1 MNVFRIGAV
10 VSVLALAGC
19 SIQQTVKPVKSLDV
33 TQVCI
38 VSNPSVRASFSDKLQ
53 SSLSMRGFDV
63 RVLTPSTPVKACP
76 VSLTYTASWR
86 WDLAL
91 YMAPAQINVFEQ
103 GLPAGE
109 AVYDARSGGG
119 SFGKFINADQKIEEL
134 VNQLLPSKQSSQSK
148 GQP

>member
-1 MNVFRIGAV
+1 MNVIRLSAGVAF
-10 VSVLALAGC
+10 LALTGC

-33 TQVCI
+33 TQICI

-53 SSLSMRGFDV
+53 SLLSLRGFDV
-63 RVLTPSTPVKACP
+63 RMLTSGTPVKACP
-76 VSLTYTASWR
+76 ISLTYTASWR

-91 YMAPAQINVFEQ
+91 YMAHAQINVFEQ
-103 GLPAGE
+103 GLPAGD

-119 SFGKFINADQKIEEL
+119 SLGKFINADQKIEEL
-134 VNQLLPSKQSSQSK
+134 VNQLFPAKQTSQSK